1 MGELMETY
9 EWKWKSRDG
18 LELSAL
24 GWKPE
29 NPKAVVVL
37 IHGHGEH
44 IRRYQHVADAFTQ
57 AGYALQAF
65 DLRGHGQSEGQRG
78 HTPGYDSLMAD
89 IADFIGDAQKRY
101 PGLPV
106 FLYGHSMGGNQV
118 INYALR
124 SPAELKG
131 VIATGPWLKLAFDPP
146 WVQVTMA
153 KLLNN
158 IAPSISLASGLSQSA
173 LSRDLDVVKK
183 YASDPLVHDK
193 ISVRL
198 YTAMYGNGFWA
209 LENAAQLKLPML
221 LMHGS
226 ADKLTSALAS
236 KEFARKAGK
245 QVTLRIWEGFFHEI
259 HNEPEK
265 VEVIQTMVDWLNQN
279 L

>member
-1 MGELMETY
+1 MDAF

-18 LELSAL
+18 LTLWAQ
-24 GWKPE
+24 GWKPDA
-29 NPKAVVVL
+29 PKAVVVL
-37 IHGHGEH
+37 VHGHGEH
-44 IRRYQHVADAFTQ
+44 INRYQHVAEVFTR
-57 AGYALQAF
+57 AGYAMQAF
-65 DLRGHGQSEGQRG
+65 DVRGHGQSTGQRG
-78 HTPGYDSLMAD
+78 HTPTYDNLMDD
-89 IADFIGDAQKRY
+89 ISDFIGDAQKRF

-124 SPAELKG
+124 FPQALKG

-146 WVQVTMA
+146 AVQVMLA

-158 IAPSISLASGLSQSA
+158 VVPSFTLASGLDQAA
-173 LSRDLDVVKK
+173 LSRDPAIVSK

-193 ISVRL
+193 ISARL
-198 YTAMYGNGFWA
+198 YTSIYANGLGA
-209 LENAAQLKLPML
+209 LQRAAELKIPML

-236 KEFARKAGK
+236 QEFAAKAGNL
-245 QVTLRIWEGFFHEI
+245 VTLRIWEGFYHEI

-265 VEVIQTMVDWLNQN
+265 GEVIQTMVDWLDRNI
-279 L
+279 

>member
-1 MGELMETY
+1 MESY

-18 LELSAL
+18 LEMYAH

-29 NPKAVVVL
+29 KPKAVVAL

-44 IRRYQHVADAFTQ
+44 INRYQHVAEAFTR
-57 AGYALQAF
+57 AGYAIQAF
-65 DLRGHGQSEGQRG
+65 DLRGHGQSAGSRG
-78 HTPGYDSLMAD
+78 HTTDYDTLMND
-89 IADFIGDAQKRY
+89 ISDFIVDSKNRY

-118 INYALR
+118 INYVLR
-124 SPAELKG
+124 TPQGLKG
-131 VIATGPWLKLAFDPP
+131 VIATGPWLKLAFAPP
-146 WVQVTMA
+146 AAQLLMA

-158 IAPSISLASGLSQSA
+158 IVPSFSLASGLSQEA
-173 LSRDLDVVKK
+173 LSRDPEVVRK
-183 YASDPLVHDK
+183 YANDPLVHDK

-198 YTAMYGNGFWA
+198 YTSMYGNGLWA
-209 LENAAQLKLPML
+209 LEHAAELKIPML

-226 ADKLTSALAS
+226 ADKLTSAEAS
-236 KEFARKAGK
+236 REFAKIAGK
-245 QVTLRIWEGFFHEI
+245 LVTLRIWEGFYHEI

-265 VEVIQTMVDWLNQN
+265 VEVIQTMIDWLDKYS